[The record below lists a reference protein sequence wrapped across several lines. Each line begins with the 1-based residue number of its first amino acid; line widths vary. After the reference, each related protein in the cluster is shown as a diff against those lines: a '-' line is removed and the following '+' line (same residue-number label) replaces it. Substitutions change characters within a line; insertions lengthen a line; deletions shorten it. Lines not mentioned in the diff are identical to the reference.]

1 MVSFLFLLLGISHST
16 SVMNK
21 VLIDFFLMKMNG
33 EFIIHVSLQFDY
45 LLYLCGIFDKLHHD
59 YKYHLVGRTGQ
70 YMLSTI
76 LQNLLE
82 LRTENKIQIQIIETE
97 I

>member
-1 MVSFLFLLLGISHST
+1 MYVYLFT
-16 SVMNK
+16 VY
-21 VLIDFFLMKMNG
+21 
-33 EFIIHVSLQFDY
+33 DY
-45 LLYLCGIFDKLHHD
+45 LLYLSGIFEKLHHS
-59 YKYHLVGRTGQ
+59 YEYHLVGSTGQ

-97 I
+97 F